1 MKRTEKVLRYS
12 IRKSVLGVSSV
23 LICALFLGHS
33 MVAADEERPVANAV
47 ETPVAASPV
56 NQDLITV
63 KEAANTEVGTFLAEK
78 GILSL
83 SMPITSVHLILPLKT
98 QQVLAKR

>member
-12 IRKSVLGVSSV
+12 IWNSVLGVGSV

-33 MVAADEERPVANAV
+33 IVAADEEQPVANAV

-56 NQDLITV
+56 NQDLTKIGRAHV
-63 KEAANTEVGTFLAEK
+63 
-78 GILSL
+78 
-83 SMPITSVHLILPLKT
+83 
-98 QQVLAKR
+98 

>member
-47 ETPVAASPV
+47 ETPVAAP
-56 NQDLITV
+56 NWHW
-63 KEAANTEVGTFLAEK
+63 AESASR
-78 GILSL
+78 GSWCRRNRRI
-83 SMPITSVHLILPLKT
+83 
-98 QQVLAKR
+98 